1 MQEKI
6 REIIS
11 ICEYHGITAE
21 MINEKRNLFAD
32 NVKDILL
39 SDDITNKNIHKKIKN
54 LFSTKENCSEQ
65 NHVGVNVLEQL
76 EYVIGFL
83 NDMDSF
89 RDVLNNPKNK
99 KRLVNTIGDCIGK
112 KIYTKEKVKGIFYS
126 GMRGIA
132 HSQLDANLEL
142 IALNT
147 LGQPLTIQYM
157 LELFHKVNKI
167 SEKKNEWYNFI
178 VRLPENKILIND
190 EESAANLIQY
200 FLVWNIN
207 EGFNDVVLKNTIDKT
222 KKAFNWNVVSD
233 KIVNKI
239 FEKSLNLKENH
250 FVLLRE
256 VLKERNE
263 SNEKIFMLAQNKN
276 FYAFL
281 EDITKIKNLP
291 EFIKQNCEDLLINSL
306 DKDKEIIKNAI
317 KDNSNNNV
325 IKKNRI

>member
-99 KRLVNTIGDCIGK
+99 KD
-112 KIYTKEKVKGIFYS
+112 
-126 GMRGIA
+126 
-132 HSQLDANLEL
+132 
-142 IALNT
+142 
-147 LGQPLTIQYM
+147 
-157 LELFHKVNKI
+157 
-167 SEKKNEWYNFI
+167 
-178 VRLPENKILIND
+178 
-190 EESAANLIQY
+190 
-200 FLVWNIN
+200 
-207 EGFNDVVLKNTIDKT
+207 
-222 KKAFNWNVVSD
+222 
-233 KIVNKI
+233 
-239 FEKSLNLKENH
+239 
-250 FVLLRE
+250 
-256 VLKERNE
+256 
-263 SNEKIFMLAQNKN
+263 
-276 FYAFL
+276 
-281 EDITKIKNLP
+281 
-291 EFIKQNCEDLLINSL
+291 
-306 DKDKEIIKNAI
+306 
-317 KDNSNNNV
+317 
-325 IKKNRI
+325 